1 MNWCASDSNAF
12 SMQTPFDRLGE
23 WLHAQKRLIFRIE
36 RGHQTALTE
45 ERLKVLLDDLG
56 IDMLT
61 FDSEERAGP
70 AARELTEEEKESNR
84 ASKWD
89 EKYDELRQY
98 KEVNGHTNVPRRSK
112 RDPSKDA
119 LGEWVHFQRRQHR
132 NLLTG
137 KNSTMS
143 IGRKKALD
151 YIDFQWTRSVGPS
164 TTTRNG
170 TTYSTD
176 IREAVDAQIKLISAT
191 ENPDSWNERFAE
203 FRAYVQANGNGDVPR
218 NYRENPFLGRWVSRV
233 RDSYNNWRQTV
244 ANPDMHIQQD
254 VEDINAFS
262 KDKYDKLAAAGFV
275 FEKSMPIIESDGMAA
290 AEEEEPLI
298 EDFIDDVEIFVGY
311 EEPDPSEP
319 QDLHAVPVQAGEAVP
334 GMPTLEQQVAATEPA
349 PVPAEAPKQM
359 ELNESEVHA
368 ILEGK
373 EDHHQQAM
381 EHSHQAPVPGIATQE
396 DQPPMDIQNVEPN
409 KVQHIQ
415 EQETQSQMEQSMNE
429 QVAHATIPMN
439 PPRRLTTRV
448 KVDWEERV
456 LELIQFRLRK
466 HHCNVPA
473 KWKPNPDLADWVWR
487 QRAQYRRYRQNQP
500 SSLNATRITKLADL
514 GFEFVALDHHGLP
527 MNEIDSKLYSSND
540 LNKMQSTSKKNP
552 KRKGT
557 PKSRFKEGKWLESL
571 AKVVKYKE
579 DTGNCNVP
587 RKWKKDPTLGEWVH
601 FQRRQFRLRQLN
613 RRNHMTDE
621 RIRKLEAVGFE
632 WTRGTNSQPSYIRLY
647 EQNKELA
654 AQNGLAT
661 SETHAA
667 EAAAMSSSEVPADV
681 TQIAV
686 MDGEEQVKAAEIAAV
701 VEEQLNNPADGD
713 MQQITNEQQQQHIV
727 DHQAHEQQQQQQQIV
742 DHQAHEQQ
750 HYTHHEEHQHIHV
763 DDQEQHHQVID
774 VQHDEGAVSQEDL
787 PHHYHQVQEHQH
799 HIGEQIQED
808 TMTETQV

>member
-1 MNWCASDSNAF
+1 MS
-12 SMQTPFDRLGE
+12 TLE
-23 WLHAQKRLIFRIE
+23 
-36 RGHQTALTE
+36 
-45 ERLKVLLDDLG
+45 
-56 IDMLT
+56 
-61 FDSEERAGP
+61 SEERAGP
-70 AARELTEEEKESNR
+70 ASTTEMTEDDKDSNRTSKWEEK
-84 ASKWD
+84 
-89 EKYDELRQY
+89 YHELKLY
-98 KEVNGHTNVPRRSK
+98 KDVNGHTNVPRRSK
-112 RDPSKDA
+112 RDPSKDT

-151 YIDFQWTRSVGPS
+151 YIDFQWTRTTGPS

-176 IREAVDAQIKLISAT
+176 LKTALDAQILNISVT
-191 ENPDSWNERFAE
+191 ENPENWNERFAE
-203 FRAYVQANGNGDVPR
+203 FQNYVQTHGNANVPK
-218 NYRENPFLGRWVSRV
+218 NYRENPFLGRWVSRQ
-233 RDSYNNWRQTV
+233 RELYETCRP
-244 ANPDMHIQQD
+244 ALENPELRIAQES
-254 VEDINAFS
+254 EDIAAFT
-262 KDKYDKLAAAGFV
+262 KERYEKLVAAGFI
-275 FEKSMPIIESDGMAA
+275 FEKTIPSIEGDGTEVPVGEDGSDAPVA
-290 AEEEEPLI
+290 DEAP
-298 EDFIDDVEIFVGY
+298 DDVEIFIGY
-311 EEPDPSEP
+311 EELEP
-319 QDLHAVPVQAGEAVP
+319 PLSQGMDANAHPPQTTEVVPV
-334 GMPTLEQQVAATEPA
+334 MHTLEQQVAATEPA
-349 PVPAEAPKQM
+349 PVTAAEEPKEM

-373 EDHHQQAM
+373 EEQEPQQHTPM
-381 EHSHQAPVPGIATQE
+381 EHVHEVPMPTINNQE
-396 DQPPMDIQNVEPN
+396 EVNVEMQNVEPN
-409 KVQHIQ
+409 SVEMQ
-415 EQETQSQMEQSMNE
+415 EQEAQMQVEHPASQD
-429 QVAHATIPMN
+429 QVLPTEPVIDGA

-456 LELIQFRLRK
+456 LELIQFKLRK
-466 HHCNVPA
+466 THCNVPA

-487 QRAQYRRYRQNQP
+487 QRAQYRLYRQNQP

-514 GFEFVALDHHGLP
+514 GFEFVALDHNGLP
-527 MNEIDSKLYSSND
+527 MNEIDSKLYSSQEII
-540 LNKMQSTSKKNP
+540 KIQPVAKKSP

-654 AQNGLAT
+654 AQTGLQQ
-661 SETHAA
+661 SENHVAE
-667 EAAAMSSSEVPADV
+667 EAAMNSSEVPTDV

-701 VEEQLNNPADGD
+701 VEEQLNNPADAA
-713 MQQITNEQQQQHIV
+713 MQQVENQQQIT
-727 DHQAHEQQQQQQQIV
+727 DHQAHEGQDYSHEQHQHLHVTTHEEQHQQVI
-742 DHQAHEQQ
+742 DEQQ
-750 HYTHHEEHQHIHV
+750 HPHLEGVVGHEQ
-763 DDQEQHHQVID
+763 
-774 VQHDEGAVSQEDL
+774 L
-787 PHHYHQVQEHQH
+787 HHYSGVEDHQQHSMEEAGATQEAS
-799 HIGEQIQED
+799 
-808 TMTETQV
+808 V

>member
-1 MNWCASDSNAF
+1 MS
-12 SMQTPFDRLGE
+12 
-23 WLHAQKRLIFRIE
+23 
-36 RGHQTALTE
+36 
-45 ERLKVLLDDLG
+45 
-56 IDMLT
+56 T
-61 FDSEERAGP
+61 FDSEERGGP
-70 AARELTEEEKESNR
+70 ASRELTEEEKESNR

-89 EKYDELRQY
+89 EKYHELKQY
-98 KEVNGHTNVPRRSK
+98 KAMNGHTNVPRRSK

-132 NLLTG
+132 NLLTC

-143 IGRKKALD
+143 IGRKKTLD
-151 YIDFQWTRSVGPS
+151 HIDFQWTRTVGPS

-176 IREAVDAQIKLISAT
+176 IKEAVDAQIKSISST
-191 ENPDSWNERFAE
+191 ENPESWNERFAE
-203 FRAYVQANGNGDVPR
+203 FQAYVQNHGNGNVPK
-218 NYRENPFLGRWVSRV
+218 NFRENPFLGRWVTRQ
-233 RDSYNNWRQTV
+233 RDMYNVWRPTLE
-244 ANPDMHIQQD
+244 NPDLHIQQD
-254 VEDINAFS
+254 GEDVNAFS

-275 FEKSMPIIESDGMAA
+275 FEKPMPAIEADGVAIDEED
-290 AEEEEPLI
+290 EEEEPVV
-298 EDFIDDVEIFVGY
+298 EDTVDDVEIFIGY
-311 EEPDPSEP
+311 DDFVPSHI
-319 QDLHAVPVQAGEAVP
+319 QALHVPPAQAAESVPV
-334 GMPTLEQQVAATEPA
+334 MPTLEQQVAETEPA
-349 PVPAEAPKQM
+349 PVTAAEEPKQEM

-373 EDHHQQAM
+373 EEQEHQHHHPM
-381 EHSHQAPVPGIATQE
+381 EHVHEVPMPEIANQE
-396 DQPPMDIQNVEPN
+396 EQVNVDMQNVELN
-409 KVQHIQ
+409 NVQHMQ
-415 EQETQSQMEQSMNE
+415 EQESQMQVQVEQPIIQH
-429 QVAHATIPMN
+429 QVLTTESAHPDIPVIV
-439 PPRRLTTRV
+439 PRRMTTRV
-448 KVDWEERV
+448 RVDWEERV
-456 LELIQFRLRK
+456 LELIQFKLRK

-527 MNEIDSKLYSSND
+527 INEIDSKLYSSND
-540 LNKMQSTSKKNP
+540 LNKIQPTSKKNT

-621 RIRKLEAVGFE
+621 RIRKLEAIGFE

-654 AQNGLAT
+654 AHTGLTAN
-661 SETHAA
+661 ENHVA

-701 VEEQLNNPADGD
+701 VEEQLNNPAEGE
-713 MQQITNEQQQQHIV
+713 MQQVAN
-727 DHQAHEQQQQQQQIV
+727 QQQQID
-742 DHQAHEQQ
+742 DHQTHEQQ
-750 HYTHHEEHQHIHV
+750 HYAHHEEHQHLLVADHE
-763 DDQEQHHQVID
+763 QQHHEVVD
-774 VQHDEGAVSQEDL
+774 GQHHEGVVGHEEL
-787 PHHYHQVQEHQH
+787 HHYNQQVEEHQH
-799 HIGEQIQED
+799 HMEEPIQDE
-808 TMTETQV
+808 TMHEAHV